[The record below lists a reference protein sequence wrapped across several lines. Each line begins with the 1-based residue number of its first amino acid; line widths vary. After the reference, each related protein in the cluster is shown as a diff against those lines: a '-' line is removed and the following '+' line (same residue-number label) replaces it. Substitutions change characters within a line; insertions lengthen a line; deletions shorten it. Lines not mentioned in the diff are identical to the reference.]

1 MEQCNPFIGDE
12 LMLCLSQPSISPR
25 RVLRHA
31 RADALVISCLLTM
44 SPALADS
51 QFTVVHQF
59 TSNRTDGGNPID
71 GLIKGTSGKLFGVTF
86 QGGKNPLRCLING
99 STSQCGTVFELS
111 APKGGRTEYKEKPIH
126 RFSGGDGFE
135 PSTRLV
141 SDSSGALYG
150 ATLSGSGNEKN
161 CSMSKGFECGVVYK
175 LTPPADGSSNWTVTV
190 LHRFSDVGEAFKGGY
205 HLLGGLVVDD
215 TGALIG
221 ITSSGGS
228 RSNHCSDTF
237 AGCGV
242 VFRLTPPAG
251 KGTMWDETV
260 LYTFGDNGPID
271 AEKPDAAIVMDA
283 KGAIYGTTQFGGP
296 GIAGTVW
303 KLTPPSKG
311 QSSWTESIVHGF
323 SGPDGIRPFGPVLID
338 ARGAIYGASI
348 QGGPDQNCATG
359 VFTCGVVYKLTPPRK
374 GQTAWTETVLHEFGS
389 QNDGAS
395 PDFGLVADASG
406 NLFGTT
412 GNGPGNNGVLGTV
425 FELSP
430 PTGKGKAWTE
440 KVLHTF
446 TGGSD
451 GKTPSGGLVLSN
463 GALFGMAESGGDF
476 LGGTL
481 FMIEP

>member
-1 MEQCNPFIGDE
+1 
-12 LMLCLSQPSISPR
+12 MLCLSQSTIGLR
-25 RVLRHA
+25 RLPRHA
-31 RADALVISCLLTM
+31 GVHALVISCLVTI

-71 GLIKGTSGKLFGVTF
+71 GLITGPSGKLYGVTF

-111 APKGGRTEYKEKPIH
+111 APKGVHAQYNKKPIH

-150 ATLSGSGNEKN
+150 ATLSGSGEAKD
-161 CSMSKGFECGVVYK
+161 CTMSKGFECGVVYK
-175 LTPPADGSSNWTVTV
+175 LTPPASRSSEWTATV
-190 LHRFSDVGEAFKGGY
+190 LHRFSDVGEKFKDGY
-205 HLLGGLVVDD
+205 QLLGGMVMDSS
-215 TGALIG
+215 GALIG
-221 ITSSGGS
+221 VTNSGGS
-228 RSNHCSDTF
+228 RSNHCSDKF

-251 KGTMWDETV
+251 NGTEWKETV

-283 KGAIYGTTQFGGP
+283 HGAVYGTTQFGGP
-296 GIAGTVW
+296 GVAGTVW

-323 SGPDGIRPFGPVLID
+323 SGPDGFRPFGPVLID
-338 ARGAIYGASI
+338 AKGAIYGGTI
-348 QGGPDQNCATG
+348 QGGPDQNCASG
-359 VFTCGVVYKLTPPRK
+359 EFTCGVIYKLTPPRNGK
-374 GQTAWTETVLHEFGS
+374 TEWTATVLHKFGS
-389 QNDGAS
+389 PHDGAS
-395 PDFGLVADASG
+395 PDFGLVADENG

-430 PTGKGKAWTE
+430 PTGGGKAWTE

-451 GKTPSGGLVLSN
+451 GQTPSGGLVLSD
-463 GALFGMAESGGDF
+463 GALFGMAEAGGDF

-481 FMIEP
+481 FMIRP